1 MKMTFVRVR
10 GLFGA
15 GGSYLRGK
23 DVTGTTVRHLPGVQ
37 LYPTQPLELTGQQ
50 KAALEAQ
57 TLAVLRDHVMS
68 ADQLAELNRQPSL
81 VSADLVTVE
90 FAVPKPDPELDPELD
105 PESKPKGKGKGKS
118 E

>member
-10 GLFGA
+10 GLFGT

-50 KAALEAQ
+50 KAALEAE
-57 TLAVLRDHVMS
+57 TLGVLRDHVMS

-90 FAVPKPDPELDPELD
+90 FAVLEPKPNPDL
-105 PESKPKGKGKGKS
+105 ESKPKGKDKS
-118 E
+118 K